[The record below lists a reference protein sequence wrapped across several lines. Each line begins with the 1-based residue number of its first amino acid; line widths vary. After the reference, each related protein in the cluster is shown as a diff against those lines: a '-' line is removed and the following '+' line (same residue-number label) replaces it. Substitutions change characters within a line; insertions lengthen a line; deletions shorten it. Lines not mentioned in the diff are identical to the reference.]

1 MRWCQPGFH
10 LPASGL
16 SRHIA
21 LRVWSEIG
29 PGYLLQMD
37 PGYTA
42 PPSERPSQGGGRGRG
57 RGHSS
62 DESLVT
68 VTGIF
73 PKETVGVVLV
83 ETLMLITHFMML
95 QRIHCML

>member
-1 MRWCQPGFH
+1 MRYSH
-10 LPASGL
+10 T
-16 SRHIA
+16 
-21 LRVWSEIG
+21 
-29 PGYLLQMD
+29 LQMD

-42 PPSERPSQGGGRGRG
+42 PPSERSSQGGGRGRG

-73 PKETVGVVLV
+73 PKETVGVVLLGALV
-83 ETLMLITHFMML
+83 MPLIMYNLMLYGNY
-95 QRIHCML
+95 CMTSVDIFIDAAA

>member
-1 MRWCQPGFH
+1 MRY
-10 LPASGL
+10 S
-16 SRHIA
+16 
-21 LRVWSEIG
+21 
-29 PGYLLQMD
+29 YTLQMD

-42 PPSERPSQGGGRGRG
+42 PPSERSSQGGGGRGRG

-73 PKETVGVVLV
+73 PKETVGVILLDAPLMPLIMYN
-83 ETLMLITHFMML
+83 LML
-95 QRIHCML
+95 